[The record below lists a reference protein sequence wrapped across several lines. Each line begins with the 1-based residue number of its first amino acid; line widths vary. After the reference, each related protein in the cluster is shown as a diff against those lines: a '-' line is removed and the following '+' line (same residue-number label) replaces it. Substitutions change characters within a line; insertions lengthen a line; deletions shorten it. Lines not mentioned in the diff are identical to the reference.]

1 MLELNEIF
9 LKLFNMSISASWLVF
24 AILVFR
30 LVLKKS
36 PKWVSCC
43 LWALVGVRLVNP
55 FSFESIL
62 SLIPSAE
69 TVNSENFFY
78 SQSPTITTGVQSFNS
93 YVNPIISE
101 SFAPT
106 PGASVN
112 PTQILGF
119 VLSSVW
125 LIGMAVMFL
134 YALISFLR
142 LKKTVAASVN
152 VKENIYVCDEVKSP
166 FILGIIKSK
175 IYIPSYMDEGIMN
188 YVIAHETA
196 HLKRRDYLWKPIG
209 FLLLSVYWFN
219 PVVWLSYILLCR
231 DIELACDE
239 KVIRDMQTG
248 DKKAYSEALLSCSVS
263 QRMITACPV
272 AFGEVGVKKRIKS
285 VLNYKKPAFWV
296 ILVALIASA
305 AIGVCFMTDPVAEK
319 EDKNIFSDEVMS
331 IPDTVIIENA
341 GKTYF
346 EITQFSDIE
355 NIVFFLQNLE
365 LEKKDKVDDNTDLS
379 YENTIEIKN
388 ESDDNIKI
396 YFTSDEK
403 NLWIYDYKTE
413 KHSSVYE
420 IKNPQIAKDYFENE
434 EFLKNETI
442 WTFNPASSAS
452 SHAWLT
458 FFFDEVEKLEKV
470 EANFG
475 KAQIDDVLK
484 NAVIWMPS
492 VDEDFDEA
500 TVMVHAFRKNH
511 SKVVFDIQI
520 KKVGHKIDLTT
531 FYSIIPGEG
540 ISMEVKEYSEYVFT
554 KPEVTDESD
563 ITKPQ
568 RVDCYDDNTFTWFC
582 NPMAGGTWWY
592 ETTFTVPEG
601 YEIVSADATSGT
613 ARVEELYYGE
623 PDGEK
628 CAKWSP
634 YMNEK
639 TESTE
644 DTILTVGAEK
654 DGKQFNMQIKVSL
667 SGADGETG
675 EREYELMPVNC
686 NMTEKGQANY
696 EIKPIPIEELDTA
709 VSQAIIHINS
719 NKNWLGECPAEGHII
734 LGKEEEKDVTKV
746 YLLERFSS
754 YGFENGWFI
763 EVGGHSTACVMSF
776 AKMDGGY
783 VFWSADYTEDGAH
796 LDDSIK
802 RLFPLK
808 YRKRALNPTD
818 ADSKSMDAQCEKYA
832 KAYLREKV
840 REAKI
845 GSYGD
850 VPRIWLTDLG
860 VSVKVSNKL
869 LEMKGMTNACE
880 VGYYER
886 DGVTYRTS
894 YCEEEKII
902 IYTQSHPEKPNFECV
917 AIDAETGKEVPF
929 KDEYL
934 EKAKTYED
942 YMSEGFKVKQQE
954 YTTKAVTIIG

>member
-36 PKWVSCC
+36 PKWISCC

-125 LIGMAVMFL
+125 LTGMAVMFL

-166 FILGIIKSK
+166 FILGIIKPK
-175 IYIPSYMDEGIMN
+175 IYIPSDMDEGIMN

-196 HLKRRDYLWKPIG
+196 HIKRRDYLWKPIG

-296 ILVALIASA
+296 ILVALIASV
-305 AIGVCFMTDPVAEK
+305 AIGVCFMTDPLQEENVTTVQSVTDFSSLKQGDFTAESILTDVDSVSVELCKDAVIIFESDKEEDVAGIKNIFTELRLNDGYYSHPSAEALEELAEYEFK
-319 EDKNIFSDEVMS
+319 FSFSNSKKDIAVRFDKNIEQMWFLFDDDRYTSTFGVINGEIIKDVIDE
-331 IPDTVIIENA
+331 ILTVV
-341 GKTYF
+341 
-346 EITQFSDIE
+346 S
-355 NIVFFLQNLE
+355 
-365 LEKKDKVDDNTDLS
+365 
-379 YENTIEIKN
+379 
-388 ESDDNIKI
+388 
-396 YFTSDEK
+396 
-403 NLWIYDYKTE
+403 
-413 KHSSVYE
+413 
-420 IKNPQIAKDYFENE
+420 NPQRI
-434 EFLKNETI
+434 
-442 WTFNPASSAS
+442 
-452 SHAWLT
+452 
-458 FFFDEVEKLEKV
+458 
-470 EANFG
+470 
-475 KAQIDDVLK
+475 
-484 NAVIWMPS
+484 
-492 VDEDFDEA
+492 
-500 TVMVHAFRKNH
+500 
-511 SKVVFDIQI
+511 
-520 KKVGHKIDLTT
+520 
-531 FYSIIPGEG
+531 
-540 ISMEVKEYSEYVFT
+540 
-554 KPEVTDESD
+554 
-563 ITKPQ
+563 
-568 RVDCYDDNTFTWFC
+568 DCYDDNTFTWHF

-613 ARVEELYYGE
+613 AKVDSLFYGE

-644 DTILTVGAEK
+644 DTILTVGAKK
-654 DGKQFNMQIKVSL
+654 DGKQFNMQIKVSVL
-667 SGADGETG
+667 SVDGETG
-675 EREYELMPVNC
+675 VKEYKLMPVNC

-696 EIKPIPIEELDTA
+696 EIKPIPIEDLDTA
-709 VSQAIIHINS
+709 VSQAILHINS

-818 ADSKSMDAQCEKYA
+818 ADSKSMDEQCRKYA
-832 KAYLREKV
+832 RAYLGEKV

-860 VSVKVSNKL
+860 VSVEVSNKL

-902 IYTQSHPEKPNFECV
+902 IYTKEIYEKGIVEET
-917 AIDAETGKEVPF
+917 AIDATTGEEVPF

-954 YTTKAVTIIG
+954 YTTKAVTIID